1 MTKDELRVLRQID
14 RLERQL
20 IATLDSLQPSRL
32 RREREFEKYCT
43 DNHLIYSPF

>member
-20 IATLDSLQPSRL
+20 ISALESLQPSRL
-32 RREREFEKYCT
+32 RREREFEKYCN
-43 DNHLIYSPF
+43 DNNLIYSPF

>member
-20 IATLDSLQPSRL
+20 ISALESLQPSRQ
-32 RREREFEKYCT
+32 RRECEFEKYCN
-43 DNHLIYSPF
+43 DNNLIYSPY

>member
-20 IATLDSLQPSRL
+20 IDALESLQPSRL
-32 RREREFEKYCT
+32 RRESEFEKYCI
-43 DNHLIYSPF
+43 DNNLIYSPY